1 METVKVVEFTAVIEE
16 IELPFKLYDTV
27 LAMSLSKLA
36 VNVML
41 SPGPIKVS
49 SPERERESSIVKIGE
64 QGRIPSRYI
73 VWFSIYRRGVAKVIS
88 FRVIRYTPT

>member
-49 SPERERESSIVKIGE
+49 SPARERESSIVKMGE
-64 QGRIPSRYI
+64 QGR
-73 VWFSIYRRGVAKVIS
+73 FHRGIKFGLASMGEALLKL
-88 FRVIRYTPT
+88 FL